1 MEFLDGYIY
10 DILIFLSHPIS
21 YHYYFIVE
29 IIANI
34 LQSELAFYYMDY
46 NIRRKKNSHVFT
58 AEVDIYCRSAAA
70 GAYFVKKP

>member
-1 MEFLDGYIY
+1 MARSM
-10 DILIFLSHPIS
+10 IFLAHPIW

-34 LQSELAFYYMDY
+34 LPSESAFYYMDY
-46 NIRRKKNSHVFT
+46 NLHKSERIKKNPHVFT

>member
-1 MEFLDGYIY
+1 M
-10 DILIFLSHPIS
+10 
-21 YHYYFIVE
+21 E

-34 LQSELAFYYMDY
+34 LPSESAFYYMDY
-46 NIRRKKNSHVFT
+46 NLHKSERIKKNPHVFT

>member
-1 MEFLDGYIY
+1 MARSM
-10 DILIFLSHPIS
+10 IFRAHPIS

-34 LQSELAFYYMDY
+34 CKVNWHFITWITTSEE
-46 NIRRKKNSHVFT
+46 KKNPHVFT